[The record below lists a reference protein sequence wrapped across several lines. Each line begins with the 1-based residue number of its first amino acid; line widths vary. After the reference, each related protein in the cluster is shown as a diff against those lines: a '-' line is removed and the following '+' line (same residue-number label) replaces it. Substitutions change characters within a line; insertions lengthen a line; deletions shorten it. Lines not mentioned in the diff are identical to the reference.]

1 LISVRV
7 SRKAYFQ
14 APNKHSMKEKEVSQ
28 EEPTFFTISSRLPST
43 FMIEK
48 IRKDIQSTLESVTYP

>member
-1 LISVRV
+1 
-7 SRKAYFQ
+7 
-14 APNKHSMKEKEVSQ
+14 MKEKEVSQ
-28 EEPTFFTISSRLPST
+28 EEQTFFTISSRLPST

>member
-1 LISVRV
+1 
-7 SRKAYFQ
+7 
-14 APNKHSMKEKEVSQ
+14 MKEKELSQ
-28 EEPTFFTISSRLPST
+28 EEQTFFTIRHGLPSR